1 MIARL
6 SLRRVESGRLTLLVP
21 LRVRLLPALVS
32 GWLLYVLAGAG
43 GAGGPRLVALAVFTL
58 CLLAALYDDRW
69 VFDGNK
75 KKVTRRFGLP
85 FAARETSLDMASLR
99 RVIVGGRILAR
110 AASTGAGA
118 GADPEQP
125 RCAIGSFASLCLEDA
140 SGNRHRLERYGG
152 ARAGELRA
160 VAAEIAA
167 LCNVPLEDRTA
178 PAA

>member
-1 MIARL
+1 MTIVFARF
-6 SLRRVESGRLTLLVP
+6 SLRRLESGRLALLMP
-21 LRVRLLPALVS
+21 LRVRILPALVS
-32 GWLLYVLAGAG
+32 GWLLYVLVGAG
-43 GAGGPRLVALAVFTL
+43 GATGLRAVALSIFAL

-99 RVIVGGRILAR
+99 RVIVGGRIVSGGRSGSDAER
-110 AASTGAGA
+110 
-118 GADPEQP
+118 P
-125 RCAIGSFASLCLEDA
+125 RCGAGSFASLCLEDA
-140 SGNRHRLERYGG
+140 AGNRHRLERYVGS
-152 ARAGELRA
+152 RAGELRA

-167 LCNVPLEDRTA
+167 FCALPLEDQTA